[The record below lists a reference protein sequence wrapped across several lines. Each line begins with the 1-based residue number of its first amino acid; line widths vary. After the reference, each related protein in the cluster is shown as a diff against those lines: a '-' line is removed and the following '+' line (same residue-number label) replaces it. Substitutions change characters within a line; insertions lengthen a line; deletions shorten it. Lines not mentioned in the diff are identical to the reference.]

1 MVGLP
6 YSGEISVAQ
15 HDGTPVPD
23 EPLSLCV
30 SLYGD
35 IRKFRD
41 VLSYYY
47 GFDEEELFDAGQ
59 KITQLRQSVVCQ
71 NVSTSNPGGKIRFY
85 VPLMRETISAEVKKM
100 IIRVTA
106 INYPSNN
113 PTGMIQPT
121 R

>member
-1 MVGLP
+1 MKANQSSVYGGIWRVHHSGQRVGHCH
-6 YSGEISVAQ
+6 GWSV
-15 HDGTPVPD
+15 
-23 EPLSLCV
+23 LLRRNLCGSV
-30 SLYGD
+30 
-35 IRKFRD
+35 

-47 GFDEEELFDAGQ
+47 GLDEEELFDAGQ

-71 NVSTSNPGGKIRFY
+71 NMSTSNPGGKIRFY

-113 PTGMIQPT
+113 QTGMTQPT